1 MIYKKVFVLC
11 PPVFVCVYMRHIKR
25 AQGISER
32 ANGER
37 VDILGEIVKG
47 FAVGDRVGKDREKGK
62 ERGAKSNKGKGA
74 ND

>member
-25 AQGISER
+25 AQRISER

-47 FAVGDRVGKDREKGK
+47 FAVWLGNRERGK